1 MHTVDFIPQ
10 WFPKSTHFF
19 SGSVSA
25 FSNGSQE
32 DRQGTGNYCQGGG
45 LIFFF
50 LIDFF
55 SNSNLILLPFISV
68 KREKD
73 NRVREDGIS

>member
-1 MHTVDFIPQ
+1 MAHRKTDKEQVIIAKGVG
-10 WFPKSTHFF
+10 WLFF
-19 SGSVSA
+19 
-25 FSNGSQE
+25 
-32 DRQGTGNYCQGGG
+32 
-45 LIFFF
+45 FFF

-73 NRVREDGIS
+73 RVREDGIS

>member
-1 MHTVDFIPQ
+1 MVHRKTDKEQVIIAKGVGWLF
-10 WFPKSTHFF
+10 
-19 SGSVSA
+19 
-25 FSNGSQE
+25 
-32 DRQGTGNYCQGGG
+32 
-45 LIFFF
+45 FFF